1 MSAHPHRS
9 ILRQQPFFILRF
21 MHYFRKYA
29 LYSGT
34 MQSFWTRVLSKTDT
48 VLALIELKS
57 HKIKKSN
64 FLNKKKDERIK
75 QSTGSEVK
83 QT

>member
-1 MSAHPHRS
+1 
-9 ILRQQPFFILRF
+9 
-21 MHYFRKYA
+21 
-29 LYSGT
+29 

-64 FLNKKKDERIK
+64 FLNKKKR
-75 QSTGSEVK
+75 
-83 QT
+83 